1 MLPNPSRINKYL
13 YIEKT
18 PTWKV
23 RLLYTFGI
31 VSWLLIMYGYW
42 GIIGID
48 PFYTFFV
55 VPVFVLLSI
64 YHLASFGLNL
74 FYRQFDLKKHFAL
87 VKAYHHEPPVDIF
100 LPICGEEVD
109 VLRNT
114 WDHVAKID
122 YKNKTVY
129 VLDDSKEG
137 FEAHKALAE
146 EFGFIYMERPN
157 KGHMKKA
164 GNLKYTFERS
174 KGEFIA
180 IFDADFCPHPDF
192 LKETLPYM
200 DDPKTGLPVEKPSDH
215 IVWPEHCPILRSVV
229 PSGEPDRLP

>member
-1 MLPNPSRINKYL
+1 MLPNPSSINKYL

-42 GIIGID
+42 GILGID

-100 LPICGEEVD
+100 LPICGEEVA

-114 WDHVAKID
+114 WDHVAMIE

-129 VLDDSKEG
+129 VLDDSKED

-192 LKETLPYM
+192 SERNTPLY
-200 DDPKTGLPVEKPSDH
+200 G
-215 IVWPEHCPILRSVV
+215 
-229 PSGEPDRLP
+229 